1 MSRMRMIVKCE
12 RCRKEEFVTLKG
24 NLDSSI
30 VYLIR
35 ANSGFRDTNV
45 FDTEMLLCSDCQVAL
60 GKFKDFRK
68 LQTEAFIANQTI
80 EGMP

>member
-24 NLDSSI
+24 NLDSII
-30 VYLIR
+30 VYLIQ

-45 FDTEMLLCSDCQVAL
+45 FDTKMLLCLDCQIAL
-60 GKFKDFRK
+60 DKFKDFQK
-68 LQTEAFIANQTI
+68 SQTEAFITNQTI